1 MAENNNGRDFIV
13 GTVIGAALGASLALL
28 FAPKSGKELRG
39 DINQGAVQVRDR
51 ATEWKDIAQ
60 TKGLEWKDIAQAKGQ
75 EWKELATEK
84 GSELKHK
91 TQEVTS
97 NVQSKIQD
105 MRNKDGNVNDVTT
118 EEVTSEKTDVEENK

>member
-13 GTVIGAALGASLALL
+13 GTIIGAAVGAGLALL
-28 FAPKSGKELRG
+28 FAPKSGKDLRG
-39 DINQGAVQVRDR
+39 DINHGAVQVRDR

-91 TQEVTS
+91 TQEITS
-97 NVQSKIQD
+97 TVQTKLQD
-105 MRNKDGNVNDVTT
+105 MRSKDGHAEDVAV
-118 EEVTSEKTDVEENK
+118 EEATLEDTKTDENK